1 MVHSLNICISKEH
14 GLILQYS
21 WCRTDV
27 VLLCVYD
34 LLFDHI
40 NVEAHTKSNFKSLP
54 FMIDVLLRNSMDFVA
69 DQCFPVSETRHGSE
83 KFGFSRKHFVACL
96 QSKKSPTV
104 SRVQKALKKSLFN
117 FKSLH
122 CWDKLTC
129 SQLIGMQTLLYAYYS
144 ILKNS

>member
-14 GLILQYS
+14 GLILQYR

-34 LLFDHI
+34 LLFDNI

-69 DQCFPVSETRHGSE
+69 DQCFPVSETTDMEVRSSALVE
-83 KFGFSRKHFVACL
+83 NTLLPVL
-96 QSKKSPTV
+96 QSNKSPTV
-104 SRVQKALKKSLFN
+104 SLSSKSV
-117 FKSLH
+117 
-122 CWDKLTC
+122 
-129 SQLIGMQTLLYAYYS
+129 
-144 ILKNS
+144 